1 MTASVKWIVAI
12 VGLLGGNVVAMVVLA
27 VLANNG
33 TNQVIPD
40 YYAKAAHY
48 DDEMARSSASQ
59 ALGWHVVV
67 AISNGA
73 IDVAVSDAA
82 GKPLDGAEVR
92 VTGYQRAHAS
102 DRLDQVLAI
111 AGPGHYRAASPARAG
126 WYDVT
131 ALVTSG
137 DAHYTQHVVVEAR

>member
-1 MTASVKWIVAI
+1 MTAPVKWIVAI
-12 VGLLGGNVVAMVVLA
+12 VGLLAANVIAMVVLA

-48 DDEMARSSASQ
+48 DDEMARSSVSQ
-59 ALGWHVVV
+59 ALGWNVVV
-67 AISNGA
+67 VLANGW
-73 IDVAVSDAA
+73 IEVAVSDAA
-82 GKPLDGAEVR
+82 GKPLDGAAVR

-102 DRLDQVLAI
+102 EPLDQVLAR
-111 AGPGHYRAASPARAG
+111 ARPGHYRAASHVRAG

-131 ALVTSG
+131 AFVTSG
-137 DAHYTQHVVVEAR
+137 AAHYTQHVVVEAR

>member
-1 MTASVKWIVAI
+1 MTASVKWIFAI
-12 VGLLGGNVVAMVVLA
+12 VGLLAANVIAMVILA
-27 VLANNG
+27 VFANRG

-48 DDEMARSSASQ
+48 DDEMARSSVSK
-59 ALGWHVVV
+59 ALGWQVVV
-67 AISNGA
+67 AITNRS

-102 DRLDQVLAI
+102 DPLDQVLAI
-111 AGPGHYRAASPARAG
+111 AGPGHYRAASHARAG

-131 ALVTSG
+131 AFVTLG
-137 DAHYTQHVVVEAR
+137 AAHYTQHIVVEAR